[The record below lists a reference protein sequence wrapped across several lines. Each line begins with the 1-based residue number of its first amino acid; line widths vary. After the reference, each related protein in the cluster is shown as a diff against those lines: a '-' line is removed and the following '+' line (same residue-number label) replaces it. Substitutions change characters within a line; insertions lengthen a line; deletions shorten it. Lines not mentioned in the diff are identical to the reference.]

1 MKQSRI
7 SKDRGFTLIESMI
20 ALAVMAITLLGLGQ
34 LVSTAVR
41 QNAATRFFETMGV
54 LIVQEKLEALRGA
67 YNRELESETGSSDL
81 TAGSH
86 GPETLIMEAPAGSS
100 MGDSEFEVSWT
111 VTIAGSQKTVNVTV
125 EPQVSNQ
132 LITDLSMTTVFVP

>member
-7 SKDRGFTLIESMI
+7 SKDSGFTLIESMI
-20 ALAVMAITLLGLGQ
+20 ALAVLAITLLGLGQ

-41 QNAATRFFETMGV
+41 QNASTRFETMGV
-54 LIVQEKLEALRGA
+54 LIAQEKLEALRGE

-111 VTIAGSQKTVNVTV
+111 VIIAGPLKTVNVTV

-132 LITDLSMTTVFVP
+132 LITDLSLTTIFVP

>member
-1 MKQSRI
+1 MNQSRI
-7 SKDRGFTLIESMI
+7 SKDSGFTLIESMI
-20 ALAVMAITLLGLGQ
+20 ALAVLAITLLGLGQ

-41 QNAATRFFETMGV
+41 QNASTRFETMGV
-54 LIVQEKLEALRGA
+54 LIAQQKLEALRGE

-100 MGDSEFEVSWT
+100 MGESEFEVSWT
-111 VTIAGSQKTVNVTV
+111 VIIAGPQKTVNVIV

-132 LITDLSMTTVFVP
+132 LITDLSMTTIFVP

>member
-41 QNAATRFFETMGV
+41 QNAATRFETMGV

>member
-7 SKDRGFTLIESMI
+7 SKDSGFTLIESMI
-20 ALAVMAITLLGLGQ
+20 ALAVLAITLLGLGK

-41 QNAATRFFETMGV
+41 QNASTRFETMGV
-54 LIVQEKLEALRGA
+54 LIVQEKLEALRGE
-67 YNRELESETGSSDL
+67 YNRELESDTGSSDL

-86 GPETLIMEAPAGSS
+86 GTETLIMEAPAGSR

>member
-1 MKQSRI
+1 MNQSRI
-7 SKDRGFTLIESMI
+7 SKDSGFTLIESMI
-20 ALAVMAITLLGLGQ
+20 ALAVLAITLLGLGQ

-41 QNAATRFFETMGV
+41 QNASTRFETMGV
-54 LIVQEKLEALRGA
+54 LIAQEKLEALRGE
-67 YNRELESETGSSDL
+67 YNRELELETGSSHL

-111 VTIAGSQKTVNVTV
+111 VIIAGPQKTVNVTV

-132 LITDLSMTTVFVP
+132 LITDLSMTTIFVP

>member
-1 MKQSRI
+1 MNQSRI
-7 SKDRGFTLIESMI
+7 SKDSGFTLIESMI
-20 ALAVMAITLLGLGQ
+20 ALAVLAITLLGLGQ

-41 QNAATRFFETMGV
+41 QNAATRFETMGV
-54 LIVQEKLEALRGA
+54 LIAQEKLEALRGE

-111 VTIAGSQKTVNVTV
+111 VIIAGPQKTVNVTV

-132 LITDLSMTTVFVP
+132 LITDLSLTTIFVP

>member
-41 QNAATRFFETMGV
+41 QNASTRFETMGV
-54 LIVQEKLEALRGA
+54 LIVQEKLEALRGE

-132 LITDLSMTTVFVP
+132 LITDLSLTTIFVP

>member
-1 MKQSRI
+1 MNQSRI
-7 SKDRGFTLIESMI
+7 SKNSGFTLIESMI

-41 QNAATRFFETMGV
+41 QNASTRFETMGV
-54 LIVQEKLEALRGA
+54 LIAQEKLEALRGE

-86 GPETLIMEAPAGSS
+86 GPETLIMEAPAGSR

-111 VTIAGSQKTVNVTV
+111 VIIAGPQKTVNVTV

-132 LITDLSMTTVFVP
+132 LITDLSMTTIFVP

>member
-7 SKDRGFTLIESMI
+7 SKDSGFTLIESMI
-20 ALAVMAITLLGLGQ
+20 ALAVLAITLLGLGQ

-41 QNAATRFFETMGV
+41 QNASTRFETMGV
-54 LIVQEKLEALRGA
+54 LIAQEKLEALRGE

-111 VTIAGSQKTVNVTV
+111 VIIAGSLKTVNVTV

-132 LITDLSMTTVFVP
+132 LITDLSLTTIFVP

>member
-7 SKDRGFTLIESMI
+7 SKDSGFTLIESMI

-41 QNAATRFFETMGV
+41 QNASTRFETMGV
-54 LIVQEKLEALRGA
+54 LIVQEKLEALRGE

-132 LITDLSMTTVFVP
+132 LITDLSLTTIFVP

>member
-20 ALAVMAITLLGLGQ
+20 ALAVLAITLLGLGQ

-41 QNAATRFFETMGV
+41 QNASTRFETMGV
-54 LIVQEKLEALRGA
+54 LIAQEKLEALRGE

-111 VTIAGSQKTVNVTV
+111 VIIAGPQKTVNVTV

>member
-7 SKDRGFTLIESMI
+7 SKDSGFTLIESMI

-41 QNAATRFFETMGV
+41 QNAATRFETMGV
-54 LIVQEKLEALRGA
+54 LIAQEKLEALRGE

-111 VTIAGSQKTVNVTV
+111 VIIAGPQKTVNVTV

-132 LITDLSMTTVFVP
+132 LITDLSLTTIFVP

>member
-1 MKQSRI
+1 MNQSRI
-7 SKDRGFTLIESMI
+7 SKDSGFTLIESMI

-41 QNAATRFFETMGV
+41 QNASTRFETMGV
-54 LIVQEKLEALRGA
+54 LIAQEKLEALRGE

-86 GPETLIMEAPAGSS
+86 GPETLIMEAPVGSR

-111 VTIAGSQKTVNVTV
+111 VIIAGPQKTVNVTV

-132 LITDLSMTTVFVP
+132 LITDLSMTTIFVP

>member
-7 SKDRGFTLIESMI
+7 SKDSGFTLIESMI

-41 QNAATRFFETMGV
+41 QNASTRFETMGV
-54 LIVQEKLEALRGA
+54 LIAQEKLEALRGE

-111 VTIAGSQKTVNVTV
+111 VIIAGPQKTVNVTV

-132 LITDLSMTTVFVP
+132 LITDLSLTTIFVP

>member
-1 MKQSRI
+1 MHQPRI
-7 SKDRGFTLIESMI
+7 SKDSGFTLIESMI

-41 QNAATRFFETMGV
+41 QNASTRFETMGV
-54 LIVQEKLEALRGA
+54 LIAQEKLEALRGE

-111 VTIAGSQKTVNVTV
+111 VIIAGPQKTVNVTV

-132 LITDLSMTTVFVP
+132 LITDLSMTTIFVP

>member
-1 MKQSRI
+1 MNQSRI
-7 SKDRGFTLIESMI
+7 SKDSGFTLIESMI

-41 QNAATRFFETMGV
+41 QNAATRFETMGV

-132 LITDLSMTTVFVP
+132 LITDLSLTTIFVP

>member
-1 MKQSRI
+1 MNQSRI
-7 SKDRGFTLIESMI
+7 SKDSGFTLIESMI

-41 QNAATRFFETMGV
+41 QNASTRFETMGV
-54 LIVQEKLEALRGA
+54 LIAQEKLEALRGE

-111 VTIAGSQKTVNVTV
+111 VIIAGPQKTVNVTV

-132 LITDLSMTTVFVP
+132 LITDLSMTTIFVP

>member
-1 MKQSRI
+1 MTQSRI
-7 SKDRGFTLIESMI
+7 SKDSGFTLIESMI

-41 QNAATRFFETMGV
+41 QNASTRFETMGV
-54 LIVQEKLEALRGA
+54 LIAQEKLEALRGE

-111 VTIAGSQKTVNVTV
+111 VIIAGPQKTVNVTV

-132 LITDLSMTTVFVP
+132 LITDLSMTTIFVP

>member
-1 MKQSRI
+1 MNQSRI
-7 SKDRGFTLIESMI
+7 SKDSGFTLIESMI
-20 ALAVMAITLLGLGQ
+20 ALAVLAITLLGLGQ

-41 QNAATRFFETMGV
+41 QNAATRFETMGV
-54 LIVQEKLEALRGA
+54 LIAQEKLEALRGE

-111 VTIAGSQKTVNVTV
+111 VIIAGPQKTVNVTV

-132 LITDLSMTTVFVP
+132 LITDLSMTTIFVP

>member
-1 MKQSRI
+1 MNQSRI
-7 SKDRGFTLIESMI
+7 SKDSGFTLIESMI
-20 ALAVMAITLLGLGQ
+20 ALAVLAITLLGLGQ

-41 QNAATRFFETMGV
+41 QNASTRFETMGV
-54 LIVQEKLEALRGA
+54 LIAQEKLEALRGE

-111 VTIAGSQKTVNVTV
+111 VIIAGPQKTVNVTV

-132 LITDLSMTTVFVP
+132 LITDLSLTTIFVP

>member
-1 MKQSRI
+1 MNQSRI
-7 SKDRGFTLIESMI
+7 SKDSGFTLIESMI
-20 ALAVMAITLLGLGQ
+20 ALAVLAITLLGLGQ

-41 QNAATRFFETMGV
+41 QNASTRFETMGV
-54 LIVQEKLEALRGA
+54 LIAQEKLEALRGE
-67 YNRELESETGSSDL
+67 YNRELESDTGSSDL

-86 GPETLIMEAPAGSS
+86 GPETLIMEAPAGSR

>member
-1 MKQSRI
+1 
-7 SKDRGFTLIESMI
+7 
-20 ALAVMAITLLGLGQ
+20 
-34 LVSTAVR
+34 
-41 QNAATRFFETMGV
+41 MGV

>member
-1 MKQSRI
+1 MTQSRI
-7 SKDRGFTLIESMI
+7 SKDSGFTLIESMI
-20 ALAVMAITLLGLGQ
+20 ALAVLAITLLGLGQ

-41 QNAATRFFETMGV
+41 QNASTRFETMGV
-54 LIVQEKLEALRGA
+54 LIAQEKLEALRGE

-111 VTIAGSQKTVNVTV
+111 VIIAGPQKTVNVTV

-132 LITDLSMTTVFVP
+132 LITDLSMTTIFVP

>member
-1 MKQSRI
+1 MNQSRI
-7 SKDRGFTLIESMI
+7 SKDSGFTLIESMI
-20 ALAVMAITLLGLGQ
+20 ALAVLAITLLGLGQ

-41 QNAATRFFETMGV
+41 QNASTRFETMGV
-54 LIVQEKLEALRGA
+54 LIAQEKLEALRGE

-111 VTIAGSQKTVNVTV
+111 VIIAGPQKTVNVTV

-132 LITDLSMTTVFVP
+132 LITDLRMTTIFVP

>member
-7 SKDRGFTLIESMI
+7 SKDSGFTLIESMI

-41 QNAATRFFETMGV
+41 QNASTRFETMGV
-54 LIVQEKLEALRGA
+54 LIAQEKLEALRGE

-132 LITDLSMTTVFVP
+132 LITDLSLTTIFVP

>member
-41 QNAATRFFETMGV
+41 QNASTRFETMGV
-54 LIVQEKLEALRGA
+54 LIVQEKLEALRGE

>member
-41 QNAATRFFETMGV
+41 QNASTRFETMGV
-54 LIVQEKLEALRGA
+54 LIAQEKLEALRGE

-132 LITDLSMTTVFVP
+132 LITDLSLTTIFVP

>member
-1 MKQSRI
+1 MNQSSI
-7 SKDRGFTLIESMI
+7 SKDSGFTLIESMI
-20 ALAVMAITLLGLGQ
+20 ALAVLAITLLGLGQ

-41 QNAATRFFETMGV
+41 QNASTRFETMGV
-54 LIVQEKLEALRGA
+54 LIAQEKLEALRGE

-111 VTIAGSQKTVNVTV
+111 VIIAGPQKTVNVTV

-132 LITDLSMTTVFVP
+132 LITDLSMTTIFVP

>member
-1 MKQSRI
+1 MNQPRI
-7 SKDRGFTLIESMI
+7 SKDSGFTLIESMI
-20 ALAVMAITLLGLGQ
+20 ALAVLAITLLGLGQ

-41 QNAATRFFETMGV
+41 QNASTRFETMGV
-54 LIVQEKLEALRGA
+54 LIAQEKLEALRGE
-67 YNRELESETGSSDL
+67 YNRELESDTGSSDL

-100 MGDSEFEVSWT
+100 MGDSEFEVFWT
-111 VTIAGSQKTVNVTV
+111 VIIAGPQKTVNVTV

-132 LITDLSMTTVFVP
+132 LITDLSMTTIFVP

>member
-1 MKQSRI
+1 MNQSRI
-7 SKDRGFTLIESMI
+7 SKDSGFTLIESMI
-20 ALAVMAITLLGLGQ
+20 ALAVLAITLLGLGQ

-41 QNAATRFFETMGV
+41 QNASTRFETMGV
-54 LIVQEKLEALRGA
+54 LIAQEKLEALRGE
-67 YNRELESETGSSDL
+67 YNRELAAETGSSDL

-111 VTIAGSQKTVNVTV
+111 VIIAGPQKTVNVTV

-132 LITDLSMTTVFVP
+132 LITDLSMTTIFVP